1 MEGPIDFEMLYA
13 KQHGCTLHAMLFPL
27 DIVAQIVRYL
37 PVADATKT
45 IVSLCPLIE
54 TDSLEQI
61 KNEHR
66 DPNVFFEDIVAEVP
80 YFMDLMK
87 MTRAMLIGIRAFSY
101 FHYVKVKSSH
111 PWEFMCPT
119 DVMCWMPFIDHLE
132 GQGVE
137 WDSIKQSQQGSPL
150 SPKTSSISG
159 WLFSNGKRVPIQ
171 LTWISAGNLY
181 METMIDNFG
190 MTPLQ
195 CVITGSEAVDPYG
208 RLHSKR
214 RYRLWEKNRYDN
226 SEHLPDVF
234 EAMNMCHN
242 ASIKAIGHDEHRNY
256 DPYTRFKKYM
266 RRYAEI
272 DSMVVYF
279 DTSSRLPRSIF
290 STMSMSIPIMDMSWQ
305 EDAYRVRALSHK
317 AIREFSYDEL
327 KSRWPHIRLPCTDA
341 QHSRHK
347 NNLGPSD
354 PPRWMI
360 CTEWETLASEIF
372 DRELND
378 SESEHSDW

>member
-1 MEGPIDFEMLYA
+1 MML
-13 KQHGCTLHAMLFPL
+13 LPL
-27 DIVAQIVRYL
+27 DIISQIVKYL
-37 PVADATKT
+37 PVADATKA
-45 IVSLCPLIE
+45 IVSLCPSIE
-54 TDSLEQI
+54 TDSLKQI

-80 YFMDLMK
+80 HFMELMK

-101 FHYVKVKSSH
+101 FHHVKVKSSH

-119 DVMCWMPFIDHLE
+119 DVMCWMAFIDHLE

-137 WDSIKQSQQGSPL
+137 WSSIKQSQHGLPL
-150 SPKTSSISG
+150 SAKTSSISG

-171 LTWISAGNLY
+171 LTWICAGNLY
-181 METMIDNFG
+181 METMIDDFG

-195 CVITGSEAVDPYG
+195 CVITGFEAVDPYG

-214 RYRLWEKNRYDN
+214 RYRLWEKSRYDN

-234 EAMNMCHN
+234 EAMNMCHE

-256 DPYTRFKKYM
+256 DPYTRFKKYT
-266 RRYAEI
+266 RNYAEV

-279 DTSSRLPRSIF
+279 DTCSLLPRSIF
-290 STMSMSIPIMDMSWQ
+290 SRTSKNIPIMDMLWE

-317 AIREFSYDEL
+317 ATQEFSYDQL
-327 KSRWPHIRLPCTDA
+327 KLEWSHISLPRIDAEHARHEDNLTSSDAPSWITD
-341 QHSRHK
+341 
-347 NNLGPSD
+347 P
-354 PPRWMI
+354 
-360 CTEWETLASEIF
+360 EWKIFASEIF